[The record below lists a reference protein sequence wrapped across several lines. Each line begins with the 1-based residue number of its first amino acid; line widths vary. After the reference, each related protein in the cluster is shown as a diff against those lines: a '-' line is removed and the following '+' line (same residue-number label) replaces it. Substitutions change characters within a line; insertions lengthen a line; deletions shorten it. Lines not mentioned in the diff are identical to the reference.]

1 MADRKRCVFCRRE
14 IATDEDWEANAT
26 LPSDREDAEAER
38 LGLTKLCWEQEDE
51 SCLALLAESRRP
63 TNLESALE
71 QHDALYLA
79 VKEEIERL
87 RGLADGAASK
97 GDAEMYGVR
106 ADELQAILAKAEG
119 DNSKLAAVD
128 VAEEERCDALES
140 EGSGE

>member
-1 MADRKRCVFCRRE
+1 MADRKRCVFCRRG

-51 SCLALLAESRRP
+51 SCLGLLADSGRP
-63 TNLESALE
+63 TNLEAALA

-79 VKEEIERL
+79 VQKEVEWFRERAEHFGQRWNNSRLGTEL
-87 RGLADGAASK
+87 RASERGAQVMA
-97 GDAEMYGVR
+97 
-106 ADELQAILAKAEG
+106 
-119 DNSKLAAVD
+119 LAAVD
-128 VAEEERCDALES
+128 RLQRLFES